1 MQGLRAGVDHLYPWS
16 YAHNILNPM
25 NVAMDKND
33 QPVILDF
40 GSCRTF
46 GETLLS
52 GGSPDWVDEDFSAS
66 VAYQDL
72 DALRKSETWL
82 GERRVERRMAKSSE
96 MLVGGGTMTVIDLR
110 LMASRRLILIR
121 MARRTSILPTL
132 FLGKNS
138 QTLAQEKDLFG
149 ITSREN
155 RFRSAKTGPLRI
167 RPERHQ
173 STEEA
178 SSPVPR

>member
-1 MQGLRAGVDHLYPWS
+1 MLSKVSTKPKRNVRRRSTRPKKPTNRTPTVTSSATTAASPPEAGSSASRWRKHEIILQYHFKDDPRALDLEASMQGLRAGVDHLYPWS

-96 MLVGGGTMTVIDLR
+96 MLVGGGV
-110 LMASRRLILIR
+110 
-121 MARRTSILPTL
+121 
-132 FLGKNS
+132 
-138 QTLAQEKDLFG
+138 Q
-149 ITSREN
+149 
-155 RFRSAKTGPLRI
+155 
-167 RPERHQ
+167 
-173 STEEA
+173 
-178 SSPVPR
+178 